1 MHAPMVMHDT
11 GSSPD
16 TTTAIVADGAA
27 AADGTAVAD
36 GTAAVARGRA
46 ADRYWESTAPGAG
59 RRAARADA
67 HSDAAVRSLNGTWR
81 FRLSPTA
88 EGTGDAWLAD
98 DFDDAA
104 WDVMAVPSH
113 WVLEEFTPLAGGPAR
128 RMLGTEEGPLYT
140 NTAYPIPLDPPYVPT
155 ENPTGDYRLAFDV
168 PEGFGPAVLRFQGV
182 DSCAKVWLNG
192 EELGWSTGSRLPF
205 EFDAPVRAG
214 RNVLCVRVHRWSA
227 GTYLED
233 QDMWW
238 LPGIFRDVEL
248 LSRPEGA
255 IDDHFVHA
263 DFDAATGLGTLRVE
277 ATTAA
282 VVEIAELGIHI
293 PAGETVTVPVEP
305 WSADRPRLYR
315 GTLRSSGETVEL
327 AVGFRRVE
335 IVDGVFTVNGR
346 AVTFRGVN
354 RHEHHPDTGRTLDRD
369 AMVRD
374 IVAMKRANV
383 DAVRTSHY
391 PPHPDFV
398 RLCDEYGLWVVV
410 EVDLETHGFIYEGW
424 EHNPP
429 ALPEWR
435 DAIMDRLVR
444 TVERDKNSP
453 SVVVWSLANESMTGD
468 GFTEMRR
475 WLDERDP
482 SRAVLYERDP
492 SYRDSDFYSL
502 MYPSLDLLEQIG
514 RREEPRGGRLSMHGM
529 VFDEGGAPA
538 PLPDGV
544 TEADEERRRGLPF
557 LLVEYA
563 HAMGNGPGS
572 LQDYWR
578 IIRAHDRLC
587 GGFVWE
593 WIDHGFHATTRDG
606 VPYVMHGED
615 VDYEPRGGRFSLHGL
630 VFSDRTPTPGL
641 VELAKAHEPLT
652 IALRDAAGAG
662 FPGVVHVTSNRHGAD
677 TSDLAFRWTVE
688 ADGDVLASG
697 ALAVP
702 VIAAGGSAEVEIPD
716 AATRALAEPHGAGAD
731 RGPRGAASA
740 LRNVV
745 VTIEAALAADER
757 WAPAGHVVAWTQHAL
772 PAVPAVPS
780 LPPAPARAA
789 EKPHSVRETNP
800 RVTSQP
806 ESGFSAATTAATT
819 RRDGE
824 IVVGRGVFDAV
835 TGRLVRLGDLEID
848 GPVLD
853 LFRAPTEND
862 HGQGDLNNLAAIWR
876 KTQLHRLLHRVD
888 AVDRDDER
896 LRVAGRTAPRT
907 HPHGVAWTMTWTT
920 DGDGLVLD
928 VEADFV
934 GPWADTPYMHR
945 DIVLPRLGL
954 LFGMP
959 GSADRVT
966 WFGRGPGETY
976 ADSFEGSRLGRFG
989 AAIDDLQVPYPVPQE
1004 NGNHVQTR
1012 WLEVA
1017 GSGIPTLRVEGRPE
1031 FDFTARRW
1039 TSHDLDRAA
1048 KPHELVDSGRVWLN
1062 VDHAQQGLGSA
1073 SVGPALPEQYRIP
1086 RERTTWSVRL
1096 DAR

>member
-1 MHAPMVMHDT
+1 MDLQTTPPEPHIFAAPASV
-11 GSSPD
+11 P
-16 TTTAIVADGAA
+16 IEQ
-27 AADGTAVAD
+27 
-36 GTAAVARGRA
+36 
-46 ADRYWESTAPGAG
+46 RYWESTAPGVG
-59 RRAARADA
+59 RRMPRADA
-67 HSDAAVRSLNGTWR
+67 VSDARVQSLNGTWR

-88 EGTGDAWLAD
+88 AGTGSAFLAG
-98 DFDDAA
+98 DFDDSV
-104 WDVMAVPSH
+104 WDAMPVPSH

-140 NTAYPIPLDPPYVPT
+140 NTAYPIPLDPPRVSA
-155 ENPTGDYRLAFDV
+155 ENPTGDYRLVFDV
-168 PEGFGPAVLRFQGV
+168 PADFGPAVLRFQGL

-205 EFDAPVRAG
+205 EFDAAVRPG

-248 LSRPEGA
+248 LSRPAAA

-263 DFDAATGLGTLRVE
+263 DYDPATGLGTLRVE
-277 ATTAA
+277 ASTAA
-282 VVEIAELGIHI
+282 VVEIPELGIRM
-293 PAGETVTVPVEP
+293 PAGETTTVVVQP
-305 WSADRPRLYR
+305 WSADSPRLYR
-315 GTLRSSGETVEL
+315 GTLRSSGEAVEL

-335 IVDGVFTVNGR
+335 IVDGVFRVNGR
-346 AVTFRGVN
+346 PVTFRGVN
-354 RHEHHPDTGRTLDRD
+354 RHEHHPDTGRTLDRET
-369 AMVRD
+369 MLQD
-374 IVAMKRANV
+374 IVMMKRANI

-391 PPHPDFV
+391 PPHPEFL

-424 EHNPP
+424 AHNPP

-435 DAIMDRLVR
+435 EALMDRLRR
-444 TVERDKNSP
+444 TVERDKNRP

-468 GFTEMRR
+468 AFGEMRR
-475 WLDERDP
+475 WLDDRDP

-502 MYPSLDLLEQIG
+502 MYPSLELLEQIG

-529 VFDEGGAPA
+529 VFGESDAVA

-578 IIRAHDRLC
+578 IINAHDRLC
-587 GGFVWE
+587 GAFVWE
-593 WIDHGFHATTRDG
+593 WIDHGFHTVTGDG
-606 VPYVMHGED
+606 VPFVMHGDD
-615 VDYEPRGGRFSLHGL
+615 VDYEPRGGRFGLHGL

-641 VELAKAHEPLT
+641 VELAKAHAPVSIGIDE
-652 IALRDAAGAG
+652 RR
-662 FPGVVHVTSNRHGAD
+662 VHVTNSRHHAD

-688 ADGDVLASG
+688 AAGETVATGVLEVPAVASG
-697 ALAVP
+697 EN
-702 VIAAGGSAEVEIPD
+702 IDVEIPD
-716 AATRALAEPHGAGAD
+716 AAAAAISDREASGAGD
-731 RGPRGAASA
+731 IV
-740 LRNVV
+740 LTV
-745 VTIEAALAADER
+745 EAGLAADAL
-757 WAPAGHVVAWTQHAL
+757 WAPAGHVIAWSQGVAPDAGG
-772 PAVPAVPS
+772 AA
-780 LPPAPARAA
+780 AMPARPGEATSIAEAA
-789 EKPHSVRETNP
+789 ATAVARPA
-800 RVTSQP
+800 
-806 ESGFSAATTAATT
+806 GGSAATDDGRSRRHGAGHLTGAGTITLGPARFDATT
-819 RRDGE
+819 G
-824 IVVGRGVFDAV
+824 G
-835 TGRLVRLGDLEID
+835 LVRLGDLEID

-853 LFRAPTEND
+853 LYRAPTEND
-862 HGQGDLNNLAAIWR
+862 HGQGDLNNVAAVWR
-876 KTQLHRLLHRVD
+876 TTMLHRLLHRVD
-888 AVDRDDER
+888 ELAVGDGW

-907 HPHGVAWTMTWTT
+907 HPHGVEWTMSWAA

-928 VEADFV
+928 VDADFV
-934 GPWADTPYMHR
+934 GPWTDTPYLHR
-945 DIVLPRLGL
+945 DIQVPRMGL
-954 LFGMP
+954 LFGLP
-959 GSADRVT
+959 GAAEDVT

-976 ADSFEGSRLGRFG
+976 VDSFEGSRIGRFERS
-989 AAIDDLQVPYPVPQE
+989 IDDLQTPYPVPQE

-1012 WLEVA
+1012 RLEVA
-1017 GSGIPTLRVEGRPE
+1017 GRGIPSLRVEGRPM

-1062 VDHAQQGLGSA
+1062 IDHAQRGLGSA
-1073 SVGPALPEQYRIP
+1073 SVGPALPERYRIP
-1086 RERTTWSVRL
+1086 RRRTGWSVRL
-1096 DAR
+1096 ASR